1 MICNEVIEINGKQ
14 YDHTYSDSGRRIYRD
29 GVSYETAID
38 PLNSGRVYIESEEV
52 IAVDELG
59 IYKAALNELGVETEE
74 VSDNAE

>member
-1 MICNEVIEINGKQ
+1 MIVRETIEINGKQ

-59 IYKAALNELGVETEE
+59 IYKAALNELGVETED
-74 VSDNAE
+74 DNAE

>member
-1 MICNEVIEINGKQ
+1 MIVRETIEINGKQ
-14 YDHTYSDSGRRIYRD
+14 YDYTYSDSGKRISRD

-59 IYKAALNELGVETEE
+59 IYKAALNELGVETED
-74 VSDNAE
+74 DNAE

>member
-1 MICNEVIEINGKQ
+1 MIVRETIEINGKQ

-38 PLNSGRVYIESEEV
+38 PLNSGRVYIESDEV

-59 IYKAALNELGVETEE
+59 IYKAALNELGVETED
-74 VSDNAE
+74 DNA

>member
-1 MICNEVIEINGKQ
+1 MIVRETIEINGKQ

-38 PLNSGRVYIESEEV
+38 PLNSGRVYMEAEEV

-59 IYKAALNELGVETEE
+59 IYKAALNELGVETED
-74 VSDNAE
+74 DNA

>member
-1 MICNEVIEINGKQ
+1 MICTDVIKINGKQ

-59 IYKAALNELGVETEE
+59 IYKAALHELGVETGENNE
-74 VSDNAE
+74 S